1 MIPKIDRE
9 LGLSV
14 YSTEFQGSGGKIKL
28 KNEDFKVTEIISEKS
43 KKLINANDGFS
54 IYLLKKN
61 GIDTTH
67 ALNDIKKRSL
77 SLIHI

>member
-28 KNEDFKVTEIISEKS
+28 KNEDFKVKEIISEKS
-43 KKLINANDGFS
+43 KKLINDNNGFS
-54 IYLLKKN
+54 VYLLKKN
-61 GIDTTH
+61 GIDTKY
-67 ALNDIKKRSL
+67 NNNQKNKIVYWEE
-77 SLIHI
+77 